1 MMARNSFSIPDKKIY
16 LKKANLFKKTHKNI
30 SGLIEFG
37 CLRLRPLLRLDRY
50 GESIDNQKHTQRYG
64 KKRKKRSSQ
73 QPFISLRIIFGST
86 IYIAQA

>member
-16 LKKANLFKKTHKNI
+16 LKKANLFKKKIHKNI

-50 GESIDNQKHTQRYG
+50 DESIDNQKHTQRYD
-64 KKRKKRSSQ
+64 KKERSAVHSKLL
-73 QPFISLRIIFGST
+73 FLSV
-86 IYIAQA
+86 